1 MAYDMAGTA
10 DCTRKTLLQTAWSLV
25 EERGV
30 SGVTL
35 AEIAARAGVSRQ
47 AVYLH
52 FGNRAGLLIGM
63 VRHRDATS
71 IKARK
76 MIRVAKGPPCLKTLD
91 RFVRLWFEYV
101 AEILPVARAIEAASS
116 SDDDAAEAWRDR
128 METLRTLIRE
138 IVDGLADSRQLSA
151 RWTRD
156 EATDWF
162 WCRTHIDVW
171 RQLVADRGWRAKA
184 VADCVIQ
191 SLWSDLAGDGKM
203 DAIPVLP
210 P

>member
-1 MAYDMAGTA
+1 MAYDVASTA
-10 DCTRKTLLQTAWSLV
+10 DDTRTALLQTAWRLV

-35 AEIAARAGVSRQ
+35 AEIAAAAGVSRQ

-71 IKARK
+71 TKARK
-76 MIRVAKGPPCLKTLD
+76 MIRLAKDAPCLATLD
-91 RFVRLWFEYV
+91 RFVRLWFGYV

-116 SDDDAAEAWRDR
+116 SDEDAAAAWQDR

-138 IVDGLADSRQLSA
+138 IVDALADSRQLTA
-151 RWTRD
+151 RWTRE

-171 RQLVADRGWRAKA
+171 SQLVADRGWRPEA
-184 VADCVIQ
+184 VADRIIQ
-191 SLWSDLAGDGKM
+191 SLWTDLAGDGKM
-203 DAIPVLP
+203 P
-210 P
+210 